1 MKKVLVLIQN
11 LLKDKLTIPKP
22 VSLSLKYF
30 DIEYPSGNDD
40 PQSIYVVADKGTGA
54 YLHQFKN
61 TLTEEVIVVYDRAL
75 SGNLDEWLINT
86 IKSTW
91 PTVKVSIESAAN
103 IQSIVEQMDI
113 NGNLQS
119 EFEKVNSEDPTDL
132 FGEALRFDEISK
144 KKKTHH

>member
-1 MKKVLVLIQN
+1 M
-11 LLKDKLTIPKP
+11 
-22 VSLSLKYF
+22 
-30 DIEYPSGNDD
+30 
-40 PQSIYVVADKGTGA
+40 
-54 YLHQFKN
+54 
-61 TLTEEVIVVYDRAL
+61 VYDRAL

-91 PTVKVSIESAAN
+91 PTVSVSIESAAN